1 MLITLDLVEKAAP
14 DQASLKAASK
24 LMKSSKWPLLAVS
37 EETKH
42 IWAECQG
49 SGANPYRVIVDCSDR
64 KTKCTCPSRKFPCK
78 HALALMWLYAETP
91 EAFEKAA
98 PPDWVAEWMGRR
110 KKTANTEDDGASTQ
124 ADGKSIAMAKVA
136 EPAKPVDEATLA
148 RREAAAQKRAAE
160 TRAAI
165 LGAMDDLEL
174 WIEDQLRTGLSALLA
189 DVSARCRAIAAR
201 MVDGKAGSLGG
212 RIDQIPAA
220 VMALPG
226 EERLDGLIVQLSKLV
241 ILARA
246 YRATPDAPDI
256 RRAITS
262 AESRETVLD
271 SADALRVQ
279 SRWEVAGERITTRRD
294 DLISQETWLMN
305 LRDTGPRFALLFDTF
320 PIAMGKRSNAFA
332 SGEQFEAELVFY
344 PGRAPLRAI
353 IGDRTVCADEVAWP
367 DTDPTPL
374 ADAARHETAL
384 PWSEVAPVLLP
395 AGRIAM
401 SSTQKPWWV
410 AETGGLM
417 LPVDLMPP
425 VALTGMVM
433 QKTAA
438 LWDGTRLAILSSQ
451 TPWGRLALNE

>member
-24 LMKSSKWPLLAVS
+24 LMKSSKWPLRAVS
-37 EETKH
+37 ETTKH

-49 SGANPYRVIVDCSDR
+49 SGANPYRVVVDCADR
-64 KTKCTCPSRKFPCK
+64 KSHCTCPSRKFPCK

-91 EAFEKAA
+91 EAFEQAEPA
-98 PPDWVAEWMGRR
+98 DWVSDWMARR
-110 KKTANTEDDGASTQ
+110 KKKPATDADDGPKVA
-124 ADGKSIAMAKVA
+124 KSIAMAKA
-136 EPAKPVDEATLA
+136 PEPAKPVDAVTLA
-148 RREAAAQKRAAE
+148 RREAATKKRAAD
-160 TRAAI
+160 TQAAI
-165 LGAMDDLEL
+165 MGAMDDLET

-189 DVSARCRAIAAR
+189 DLPGRCRAIAAR

-226 EERLDGLIVQLSKLV
+226 EERLDGLISQLSKLV

-262 AESRETVLD
+262 AESREAVLED
-271 SADALRVQ
+271 KDALRIK

-305 LRDTGPRFALLFDTF
+305 LRDTGPRFALLFDSF

-353 IGDRTVCADEVAWP
+353 IGDRQICTDELPWP
-367 DTDPTPL
+367 ETDPTPL
-374 ADAARHETAL
+374 ADAARHETAQ
-384 PWSEVAPVLLP
+384 PWSNVAPVLLP
-395 AGRIAM
+395 EGRIAM
-401 SSTQKPWWV
+401 SNAGKPWWI
-410 AETGGLM
+410 AHTGGLM

-438 LWDGTRLAILSSQ
+438 LWDGTRLSILSSH
-451 TPWGRLALNE
+451 TPWGRLALDA